1 MRLPLFLAG
10 LLCTLGSTAQ
20 KTQKFY
26 DFQWNEADIAH
37 ARFTAVTELTD
48 SGWHRRSSTHPHG
61 NPPWTTTGGSDPKP
75 INPSSL
81 SNLTRAATGRPA
93 EGPS

>member
-48 SGWHRRSSTHPHG
+48 SGWHRQ
-61 NPPWTTTGGSDPKP
+61 DFYIK
-75 INPSSL
+75 
-81 SNLTRAATGRPA
+81 
-93 EGPS
+93 GPSLQMDGLPQRLPQRLRHL